1 MAIIKSAKKASRRSI
16 VLRERNLVF
25 KLAMKKDIKTFKKAL
40 DAWEDKEKLA
50 NLLSVAYSSIDK
62 CKRRNIL
69 HKKTASRKKSRLA
82 LKIEA

>member
-25 KLAMKKDIKTFKKAL
+25 KLAMKKSIKTFKKAL
-40 DAWEDKEKLA
+40 DIGESKKKLEE
-50 NLLSVAYSSIDK
+50 LLSVAYSSIDK

-82 LKIEA
+82 IKIEA